1 MQYDFKK
8 APAILIQGA
17 MEAET
22 SYLISR
28 LEEPQRVM
36 LGSWEFYTGFLGR
49 QRVPVIISRT
59 YMGIVNAAA
68 ATTLALT
75 YFAPKAV
82 INQGIAGGHDK
93 EFHVGDIVLAEKIVP
108 MGAMVR
114 PYSPEGAGISERDFA
129 PWEVEVFDQRA
140 GKTRRVADFP
150 CDERLLAIAE
160 SVKFEEEEKT
170 EAGRGLA
177 AQEGEAGQAGF
188 LEQEC
193 RRRKIAR
200 GILGSADE
208 WNNQIDRIVL
218 LREKYGTTAEE
229 MESAAT
235 AQVCQSYGVPFIG
248 IRILSNTIVNHEDYD
263 ESVAIDCQKFVEQYV
278 EKLRK
283 YLEK

>member
-1 MQYDFKK
+1 
-8 APAILIQGA
+8 
-17 MEAET
+17 
-22 SYLISR
+22 
-28 LEEPQRVM
+28 M
-36 LGSWEFYTGFLGR
+36 LGGWEFYTGFLSR
-49 QRVPVIISRT
+49 QKIPVIISRT

-75 YFAPKAV
+75 HFAPKAV

-114 PYSPEGAGISERDFA
+114 PYSPEGAGINERDFA
-129 PWEVEVFDQRA
+129 PWELEVFDQRE
-140 GKTRRVADFP
+140 GKTRRVTDFP

-160 SVKFEEEEKT
+160 SVRFEDKGNS
-170 EAGRGLA
+170 EAGRESA
-177 AQEGEAGQAGF
+177 VQEYGAGPGEYMDKEGGAGQGEF
-188 LEQEC
+188 MEQEC

-208 WNNQIDRIVL
+208 WNNQIDRIAL
-218 LREKYGTTAEE
+218 LREKYKTTAEE

-278 EKLRK
+278 EKLCK